1 MNGSINNKK
10 VLSMARTKAANQPL
24 REAQRAKILDAAK
37 SVFAR
42 KGMAA
47 TMADIAAAAQM
58 SQGLAYH
65 YFASKEDI
73 VHQLVEQT
81 LQTAP
86 AAWQHFFEISSTPGE
101 RLALLVSR
109 LVQNRR
115 DHPELYQLLD
125 QLQSSE
131 TTPADLRERIEQQS
145 QTFHNVVRQ
154 LIVEGQATGEVGPG
168 NPDQLVTAIAAC
180 LEGLTRLASHNLE
193 QFKRY
198 CPDADILLRMLKP

>member
-1 MNGSINNKK
+1 
-10 VLSMARTKAANQPL
+10 MARTKAANQPL
-24 REAQRAKILDAAK
+24 HEAQRAKILDAAR

-47 TMADIAAAAQM
+47 TIADIAAAAQI

-73 VHQLVEQT
+73 VHQLIEQT

-86 AAWQHFFEISSTPGE
+86 AAWQHFFELSGTPGE
-101 RLALLVSR
+101 RLAILVSR

-131 TTPADLRERIEQQS
+131 TMPADLRKQIEQQS
-145 QTFHNVVRQ
+145 QTFHDVVRQ

-180 LEGLTRLASHNLE
+180 LEGLTRLASHNPE

-198 CPDADILLRMLKP
+198 CPDAGILLRMLKS